1 MRGRT
6 SSRPADAK
14 LPAKATQDPRASA
27 SARHGLGGKVNKC
40 HHPSTM
46 VLQRLCFVA
55 ALAATLSMLT
65 ACGGSGDSGFP
76 VTPGVPDSSDNGPDM
91 PDTPESVPPGS
102 SEPQPPDTPVVTAP
116 NNPIVPSTTEPSST
130 PSVPVPTASP
140 ASNTRFLPHVSVGAT
155 ASGPHAAA
163 AFTVSSTTFKNV
175 KTVPLTM
182 VYKGNGCKG
191 GDMSP
196 QLQWVNAPKK
206 TKSFTILMLDT
217 TAIFWHWGM
226 YNIAKTATS
235 VPQNAGTSSS
245 KYGKEVLN
253 DWSIYFGK
261 KNRGYGGP
269 CPPKGP
275 KHRYVFTLYAL
286 DTTLNLPASAHVED
300 LDLAIR
306 GHILGSATI
315 TGLYKT

>member
-1 MRGRT
+1 MI
-6 SSRPADAK
+6 
-14 LPAKATQDPRASA
+14 
-27 SARHGLGGKVNKC
+27 
-40 HHPSTM
+40 
-46 VLQRLCFVA
+46 LQRLCFVA
-55 ALAATLSMLT
+55 ALTATISMLT
-65 ACGGSGDSGFP
+65 ACGGSGESGFP
-76 VTPGVPDSSDNGPDM
+76 VTPGVPDSTDNGTDGPDV
-91 PDTPESVPPGS
+91 PDTPETMTPGS
-102 SEPQPPDTPVVTAP
+102 SNEPQPSGTPIVIAPGNPIGMGPSAEPSGAP
-116 NNPIVPSTTEPSST
+116 NASL
-130 PSVPVPTASP
+130 PTAGP
-140 ASNTRFLPHVSVGAT
+140 GSNTHFVPHVS
-155 ASGPHAAA
+155 AAPA
-163 AFTVSSTTFKNV
+163 PAFTIRSTTFKND
-175 KTVPLTM
+175 KTVPLSM

-196 QLQWVNAPKK
+196 QLQWTGAPKK
-206 TKSFTILMLDT
+206 TKSFAVLTLDT

-226 YNIAKTATS
+226 YDIVKTATS
-235 VPQNAGTSSS
+235 LPQNAGTPSS

-253 DWSIYFGK
+253 DWSIYYGR

-286 DTTLNLPASAHVED
+286 DTTLNLSSSAHVED